1 LNPPDEDLSG
11 LRHAHGVES
20 QAGALAYLPEADPL
34 RFVVVTSRR
43 TGRWVFPKGGVDPGM
58 TAPEAAR
65 REALEEAGVI
75 GRVAD
80 RAIGV
85 YRVPKIRPPLIWT
98 VEVTLYPMAVEEVL
112 DLWIEADQRRRR
124 FVTLDQARTLLADPG
139 MIRVLGTFSDAMGGD
154 SPVRSGDGATTG
166 WRHRSP
172 EDGS

>member
-85 YRVPKIRPPLIWT
+85 RVVNLRETHSEIANVRTGNLTVRARPSGVRNFT
-98 VEVTLYPMAVEEVL
+98 
-112 DLWIEADQRRRR
+112 
-124 FVTLDQARTLLADPG
+124 G
-139 MIRVLGTFSDAMGGD
+139 KLGVGTIQ
-154 SPVRSGDGATTG
+154 
-166 WRHRSP
+166 
-172 EDGS
+172 